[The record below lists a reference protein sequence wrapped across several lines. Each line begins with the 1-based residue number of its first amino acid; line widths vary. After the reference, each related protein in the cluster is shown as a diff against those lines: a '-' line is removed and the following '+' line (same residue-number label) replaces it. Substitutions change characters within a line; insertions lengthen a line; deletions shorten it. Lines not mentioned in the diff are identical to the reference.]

1 MAKAAEVRLPRSP
14 WHVANIWWDFQ
25 QPVGHFTS
33 LEMEVTCTWF
43 TCSIRDAAGA
53 VHEVGGRR
61 FEGMDFTFW
70 AKHSAFVEGYSTAK
84 IPKSG
89 IPKVN
94 VTFGWPRLNGQ
105 KVALGA
111 ARAYYPDKP
120 PQDSPDC
127 AWINAE
133 GEACVVEV
141 GPIFKRDETPR
152 RHGIPFQ
159 VLKVRPEP

>member
-1 MAKAAEVRLPRSP
+1 MAKAAEVRLPGSP

-25 QPVGHFTS
+25 QPVEHFTS

-61 FEGMDFTFW
+61 FEGTDFTFW

-105 KVALGA
+105 KVALGE

-127 AWINAE
+127 AWIKAE

-152 RHGIPFQ
+152 RHDIPFQ
-159 VLKVRPEP
+159 GLKVRPEP